1 MIRKGKLVKNT
12 AIALAIISV
21 FGSTLTSVSAAELIK
36 SSSAIT
42 QYVDGTYDINAKLL
56 KEESDEDSMAGGYL
70 ESTKIQIS
78 NNKIYMIMK
87 FANGSLLKELNPKV
101 NGKDVKGTTTTYS
114 SKDTKTIKFEIGS
127 LNDAIELDVKINPF
141 GNFVIDATCRVKIV
155 SSEIPTLP
163 EDNNDDAVTSPT
175 PSVPSEGEDDKE
187 EIKENEQKLNTV
199 LKHETEDK
207 DSMANKFLNSSK
219 LKTVDNR
226 KYMVLEFNSGDM
238 FTAMKATVSGSEVE
252 TKFERD
258 KENNTV
264 IVEFEIGS
272 LKDEILL
279 SFTYNTPMGS
289 MTHGARIQ
297 SEISSSDNNESEDKD
312 EVTPPTDSEEDNNT
326 GNDNSNSGSDLNNGS
341 GTNNDSNSNNSSG
354 SDNNSNSNNGS
365 GTNNDSNS
373 NSGSSNSNNT
383 YKNGY
388 YQLKNIVHIDNAV
401 GYQMVRNLLSET
413 TNMEVKNGKTY
424 ITLRMS
430 SYSLMKDITMKV
442 NNKTVKFT
450 KNLINNDTVEFVVE
464 VPNLNAKI
472 TMGMFVTAMDKTVD
486 FDITFNKES
495 VKFISSNEEPTIP
508 ESNGGS
514 ANNDGSNSSLSN
526 NSNNNSDEKVENTT
540 VKGKL
545 YTIKN
550 EIISDSATGKQMAR
564 KYTSSTT
571 KIEEIN
577 GKMYATLTFTG
588 VDLMSN
594 HKIYVNGSLVSHT
607 ITASS
612 STSKSIR
619 FAIPNVNADI
629 KVQAYIIPMNA
640 TVTYGVKLLE
650 DTLTFVKDF
659 TVENGRLP
667 QTGSAFGSEMLL
679 VLGGL
684 LTASGALLRRKRK

>member
-21 FGSTLTSVSAAELIK
+21 FGSTLTPVSAAEIMK
-36 SSSAIT
+36 SSTAIT
-42 QYVDGTYDINAKLL
+42 QYVDGTYDINAKLI
-56 KEESDEDSMAGGYL
+56 KDTSDEDSMANGYL
-70 ESTKIQIS
+70 KSTKIQIS

-87 FANGSLLKELNPKV
+87 FTSGSLLKELNPRI
-101 NGKDVKGTTTTYS
+101 NGKSVKGTITTDS
-114 SKDTKTIKFEIGS
+114 SDDTKTVKFEINS
-127 LNDAIELDVKINPF
+127 LTDNITLGVKINPF
-141 GNFVIDATCRVKIV
+141 GSFVVDADCRVKV
-155 SSEIPTLP
+155 EKAEIPTQPTNP
-163 EDNNDDAVTSPT
+163 EEDDDAVTSPT
-175 PSVPSEGEDDKE
+175 PNVPSEDENDKE
-187 EIKENEQKLNTV
+187 EVNENEKTLNTV

-207 DSMANKFLNSSK
+207 DSSANRYLESSK
-219 LKTVDNR
+219 LKTVGNK
-226 KYMVLEFNSGDM
+226 KYMVMNFNSGNM
-238 FTAMKATVSGSEVE
+238 FTAMKASVNGKEVE
-252 TKFERD
+252 TKFEYD
-258 KENNTV
+258 KKSDIAT
-264 IVEFEIGS
+264 VEFEISS
-272 LKDEILL
+272 LEDEMLL
-279 SFTYNTPMGS
+279 TFTYNTPIGS
-289 MTHGARIQ
+289 MTHSARIK
-297 SEISSSDNNESEDKD
+297 SEIATSENEGDITPPSDNEEDKEDDNNSESED
-312 EVTPPTDSEEDNNT
+312 
-326 GNDNSNSGSDLNNGS
+326 
-341 GTNNDSNSNNSSG
+341 
-354 SDNNSNSNNGS
+354 SNNGS
-365 GTNNDSNS
+365 SSNNNSGNGSNSNDGSGS
-373 NSGSSNSNNT
+373 NSGSSNSSAT

-388 YQLKNIVHIDNAV
+388 YQLKNIVHIDNAT

-508 ESNGGS
+508 ESNSGS
-514 ANNDGSNSSLSN
+514 TNNGGSNSSSSN
-526 NSNNNSDEKVENTT
+526 NSEEKVENTS

-571 KIEEIN
+571 KIEEID

-640 TVTYGVKLLE
+640 TVTYGIKLLE

-659 TVENGRLP
+659 TVENGSLP

-679 VLGGL
+679 GLGGL

>member
-21 FGSTLTSVSAAELIK
+21 FGSTLTPVSAAEIMK
-36 SSSAIT
+36 SSTAIT
-42 QYVDGTYDINAKLL
+42 QYVDGTYNIDAKLI
-56 KEESDEDSMAGGYL
+56 KDTSDDDSMANGYL
-70 ESTKIQIS
+70 KSTKIQIS

-87 FANGSLLKELNPKV
+87 FTSGSLLKELNPHV
-101 NGKDVKGTTTTYS
+101 NGEAVKGTITTDS
-114 SKDTKTIKFEIGS
+114 SDDTKTVKFEINS
-127 LNDAIELDVKINPF
+127 LTDNITLGVKINPF
-141 GNFVIDATCRVKIV
+141 GSFVVDAACRVKV
-155 SSEIPTLP
+155 EKAEIPTQPTTP
-163 EDNNDDAVTSPT
+163 EEDDDAVTSPT
-175 PSVPSEGEDDKE
+175 PSVPEEGDKE
-187 EIKENEQKLNTV
+187 ELEENEKTLTTV
-199 LKHETEDK
+199 LRHETEDK
-207 DSMANKFLNSSK
+207 DSSANRYLESSK
-219 LKTVDNR
+219 LKTVGNK
-226 KYMVLEFNSGDM
+226 KYMVMNFNSGNM
-238 FTAMKATVSGSEVE
+238 FTAMKASVNGKEVE
-252 TKFERD
+252 TKFEYD
-258 KENNTV
+258 EKSDIAT
-264 IVEFEIGS
+264 VEFEISS
-272 LKDEILL
+272 LEDEMLL
-279 SFTYNTPMGS
+279 TFTYNTPIGS
-289 MTHGARIQ
+289 MTHSARIQ
-297 SEISSSDNNESEDKD
+297 SEIATSEDEGDITPPSDNEEDKEDDNNSESED
-312 EVTPPTDSEEDNNT
+312 
-326 GNDNSNSGSDLNNGS
+326 
-341 GTNNDSNSNNSSG
+341 
-354 SDNNSNSNNGS
+354 SNNGS
-365 GTNNDSNS
+365 SSNNNSGNGSNSNDGSGS
-373 NSGSSNSNNT
+373 NSGSSNSSTT

-388 YQLKNIVHIDNAV
+388 YQLKNIVHIDNAT
-401 GYQMVRNLLSET
+401 GYRMVRNLLSET

-442 NNKTVKFT
+442 NNKAVKFT

-508 ESNGGS
+508 ESNSGS
-514 ANNDGSNSSLSN
+514 TNNGGSNSSSSN
-526 NSNNNSDEKVENTT
+526 NSTNNSDEKVENTT
-540 VKGKL
+540 IKGKL

-571 KIEEIN
+571 KIEEID

-659 TVENGRLP
+659 TVENGSLP

-679 VLGGL
+679 GLGGL

>member
-101 NGKDVKGTTTTYS
+101 NGKDVKGTTTTDS

-413 TNMEVKNGKTY
+413 TNMEVKDGKTY
-424 ITLRMS
+424 VTLRMS

-508 ESNGGS
+508 ESNSGS
-514 ANNDGSNSSLSN
+514 TNNGGSNSSSSN
-526 NSNNNSDEKVENTT
+526 NSTNNSEEKVENTT

-571 KIEEIN
+571 KIEEID

-659 TVENGRLP
+659 TVENGSLP

-679 VLGGL
+679 GLGGL